1 MSRRR
6 NRSGRLLELE
16 RFLPYRLNVVAES
29 VSRALSRLYAE
40 RYGIG
45 VPEWRVMAT
54 LGEYERMT
62 AKQVGAHSRM
72 HKTKVSWAVTALEF
86 KGLIEREPNEE
97 DMREAFL
104 ALTGRGQ
111 RVYQDLAPR
120 ALAFE
125 RALDKTLG
133 SGKRTHLDA
142 ILLTPGGA
150 RAGTGRRS
158 RSRRPVMK
166 LYTYFRSSAA
176 YRVRI
181 ALNLKGIEAEH
192 VPIHLTQDGGQQRMP
207 AYLAKNPQA
216 LVPALELDDGTVL
229 TQSVAIVEYLDQIKP
244 EPRLIPADPMAAARG
259 AGGRSRPSPATSIR
273 STTCEC

>member
-1 MSRRR
+1 MDVKTPKAVRP
-6 NRSGRLLELE
+6 LLELE

-72 HKTKVSWAVTALEF
+72 HKTKVSRAVAALED

-97 DMREAFL
+97 DMREAFV
-104 ALTGRGQ
+104 ALTGRGL

-133 SGKRTHLDA
+133 AGERAHLDA
-142 ILLTPGGA
+142 ILRRLEE
-150 RAGTGRRS
+150 RAQE
-158 RSRRPVMK
+158 
-166 LYTYFRSSAA
+166 LADDL
-176 YRVRI
+176 VR
-181 ALNLKGIEAEH
+181 G
-192 VPIHLTQDGGQQRMP
+192 
-207 AYLAKNPQA
+207 
-216 LVPALELDDGTVL
+216 
-229 TQSVAIVEYLDQIKP
+229 
-244 EPRLIPADPMAAARG
+244 
-259 AGGRSRPSPATSIR
+259 
-273 STTCEC
+273 STT

>member
-1 MSRRR
+1 MNVKVPKPVRP
-6 NRSGRLLELE
+6 LLELE

-62 AKQVGAHSRM
+62 AKQVGTHSRM
-72 HKTKVSWAVTALEF
+72 HKTKVSRAVAALET
-86 KGLIEREPNEE
+86 KGLIEREANAE

-104 ALTGRGQ
+104 ALTGRGL

-133 SGKRTHLDA
+133 SGERAHLDA
-142 ILLTPGGA
+142 VLRRLEERAQELADDLVRGGP
-150 RAGTGRRS
+150 T
-158 RSRRPVMK
+158 
-166 LYTYFRSSAA
+166 
-176 YRVRI
+176 
-181 ALNLKGIEAEH
+181 
-192 VPIHLTQDGGQQRMP
+192 
-207 AYLAKNPQA
+207 
-216 LVPALELDDGTVL
+216 
-229 TQSVAIVEYLDQIKP
+229 
-244 EPRLIPADPMAAARG
+244 
-259 AGGRSRPSPATSIR
+259 
-273 STTCEC
+273 

>member
-1 MSRRR
+1 MDVKTPKAVRP
-6 NRSGRLLELE
+6 LLELE

-62 AKQVGAHSRM
+62 AKQVGTHSRM
-72 HKTKVSWAVTALEF
+72 HKTKVSRAVAALED

-97 DMREAFL
+97 DMREAFV
-104 ALTGRGQ
+104 ALTGRGL

-133 SGKRTHLDA
+133 AGERARLDA
-142 ILLTPGGA
+142 ILRRLEE
-150 RAGTGRRS
+150 RAQE
-158 RSRRPVMK
+158 
-166 LYTYFRSSAA
+166 LADDL
-176 YRVRI
+176 VR
-181 ALNLKGIEAEH
+181 G
-192 VPIHLTQDGGQQRMP
+192 
-207 AYLAKNPQA
+207 
-216 LVPALELDDGTVL
+216 
-229 TQSVAIVEYLDQIKP
+229 
-244 EPRLIPADPMAAARG
+244 
-259 AGGRSRPSPATSIR
+259 
-273 STTCEC
+273 STT

>member
-1 MSRRR
+1 MNVKVPKPARP
-6 NRSGRLLELE
+6 LLELE

-72 HKTKVSWAVTALEF
+72 HKTKVSRAVAALEN
-86 KGLIEREPNEE
+86 KTLLEREPNEE

-104 ALTGRGQ
+104 ALTGRGL

-125 RALDKTLG
+125 RALDKTLDNG
-133 SGKRTHLDA
+133 ERAHLDA
-142 ILLTPGGA
+142 ILRRLEERAQELADDLVLGG
-150 RAGTGRRS
+150 
-158 RSRRPVMK
+158 
-166 LYTYFRSSAA
+166 
-176 YRVRI
+176 
-181 ALNLKGIEAEH
+181 
-192 VPIHLTQDGGQQRMP
+192 
-207 AYLAKNPQA
+207 
-216 LVPALELDDGTVL
+216 
-229 TQSVAIVEYLDQIKP
+229 
-244 EPRLIPADPMAAARG
+244 
-259 AGGRSRPSPATSIR
+259 
-273 STTCEC
+273 TT